1 MFKRVVS
8 ESEAGKHWAM
18 EWLTGVADGSKG
30 MSQRKLKLI
39 VKRGG
44 GLTTVKAVAQT
55 VGVHLLLLEN
65 EQGVQIVA
73 ASKKPFKIIC

>member
-1 MFKRVVS
+1 
-8 ESEAGKHWAM
+8 M

-30 MSQRKLKLI
+30 TSQRRLRLI
-39 VKRGG
+39 EKRAG

-65 EQGVQIVA
+65 EQGVEIVA